1 MKTIALCIK
10 TIDRVGMTH
19 EVISCLLADHV
30 DIERMEVES
39 GSIHLKIRSV
49 PSGVFKKLT
58 ERIQANPRG
67 EGIGTGSNSSVR
79 DA

>member
-49 PSGVFKKLT
+49 PSGVLSKKLT
-58 ERIQANPRG
+58 ERIRQIPG
-67 EGIGTGSNSSVR
+67 
-79 DA
+79 